1 MAMGFNPYTPY
12 PNAVPGS
19 TASMMGQM
27 PSMPY
32 LPNYGQ
38 MQPQQPQVSPQQ
50 NVNWIYVNGIQG
62 AREHIVQPGQTAWLM
77 DNNDPIIYVKA
88 VDAVGTSSLRAFQL
102 VEVAPEQP
110 AQTPAQPVE
119 QYATRE
125 EVAAISKRLDQ
136 VISEIGGLNT

>member
-1 MAMGFNPYTPY
+1 MAMPFNPYSPY

-19 TASMMGQM
+19 TASMMSQM

-38 MQPQQPQVSPQQ
+38 MQPQQPQPTPQQ

>member
-1 MAMGFNPYTPY
+1 MAMPFNPYTPY

-19 TASMMGQM
+19 TASMMSQL

-38 MQPQQPQVSPQQ
+38 MQPQQPQPTPQQ

-110 AQTPAQPVE
+110 AQTPTQPAE

>member
-38 MQPQQPQVSPQQ
+38 MQPQQPQPTPQQ

-110 AQTPAQPVE
+110 AQATVQPTE

-125 EVAAISKRLDQ
+125 EVAAISQRLEK
-136 VISEIGGLNT
+136 VIAEIGGLNT

>member
-1 MAMGFNPYTPY
+1 MAMPFNPYSPY

-19 TASMMGQM
+19 TASMMSQM

-38 MQPQQPQVSPQQ
+38 MQPQQPQPTHQQ

-77 DNNDPIIYVKA
+77 DNNDPVIYVKA

-110 AQTPAQPVE
+110 AQSTVQPAE

>member
-1 MAMGFNPYTPY
+1 MAMGFNPYGPY

-19 TASMMGQM
+19 TASMMSQM

-77 DNNDPIIYVKA
+77 DNNAPVIYVKA

-102 VEVAPEQP
+102 MEVAPEQP
-110 AQTPAQPVE
+110 AQATVQPAE

-125 EVAAISKRLDQ
+125 EVAAISQRLEK
-136 VISEIGGLNT
+136 VIAEIGGLNT

>member
-1 MAMGFNPYTPY
+1 MAMPFNPYSPY

-38 MQPQQPQVSPQQ
+38 MQPQQPQPTPQQ

-110 AQTPAQPVE
+110 AQAPAQPAE

>member
-1 MAMGFNPYTPY
+1 MAMPFNPYSPY

-19 TASMMGQM
+19 TASMMSQM

-110 AQTPAQPVE
+110 AQATVQPAE

-125 EVAAISKRLDQ
+125 EVAAISQRLEK
-136 VISEIGGLNT
+136 VIAEIGGLNT

>member
-1 MAMGFNPYTPY
+1 MAMPFNPYSPY

-19 TASMMGQM
+19 TASMMSQM

-38 MQPQQPQVSPQQ
+38 MQPQQPQPTPQQ

-110 AQTPAQPVE
+110 AQATVQPAE

-125 EVAAISKRLDQ
+125 EVAAISQRLEK
-136 VISEIGGLNT
+136 VIAEIGGLNT